1 MQTKDKQSAGKKNSA
16 EKPAS
21 IVDVLCAAILCEGL
35 DEKKVLKELSKVDL
49 QIKTTKVE
57 PWLLIESFLLR
68 LFSLS

>member
-35 DEKKVLKELSKVDL
+35 DEKKVLKELRK
-49 QIKTTKVE
+49 ITKGGINV
-57 PWLLIESFLLR
+57 
-68 LFSLS
+68 